1 MTEIPESVDLHWLV
15 RRLVEFRQEMRAEI
29 ATMRAEIAAMSRDLD
44 MTIRLVTRVDH
55 TLNALREDVRDLW
68 LGQGEL
74 RRRIE
79 ALEERPR
86 P

>member
-1 MTEIPESVDLHWLV
+1 MIEIPENVDLHWLA
-15 RRLVEFRQEMRAEI
+15 RPLVEFRQE
-29 ATMRAEIAAMSRDLD
+29 TRAEIAAMRRDLD

-79 ALEERPR
+79 ALEERPGR
-86 P
+86 

>member
-1 MTEIPESVDLHWLV
+1 MTEIPENVDLHWLA
-15 RRLVEFRQEMRAEI
+15 RDLVEFRQETRADVT
-29 ATMRAEIAAMSRDLD
+29 AMRAEIAAMRRDLD

>member
-1 MTEIPESVDLHWLV
+1 
-15 RRLVEFRQEMRAEI
+15 MR
-29 ATMRAEIAAMSRDLD
+29 RDLD

-79 ALEERPR
+79 ALEERPGR
-86 P
+86 